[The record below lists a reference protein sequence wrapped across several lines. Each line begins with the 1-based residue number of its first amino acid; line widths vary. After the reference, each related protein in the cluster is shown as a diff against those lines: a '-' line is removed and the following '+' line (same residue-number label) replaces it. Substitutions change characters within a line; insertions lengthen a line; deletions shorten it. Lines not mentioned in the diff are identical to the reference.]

1 MAIGWPALI
10 HYPSGMSRVE
20 TLLGP
25 MPTKAGDPVEID
37 RQPTG
42 SWVATEIHAREG
54 EFEGKA
60 YNLQVAVEHPPKE

>member
-1 MAIGWPALI
+1 
-10 HYPSGMSRVE
+10 
-20 TLLGP
+20 

-60 YNLQVAVEHPPKE
+60 YNLQVAVDHPPKE